1 MHIIANFSGH
11 ASEPLAWTD
20 VDGGQWC
27 VAVVKGAYHIDVRGR
42 LQLADAPAT
51 FVYAD
56 EHHGDPGSSSLRFE
70 ADFAPFKPM
79 TDVVVVGHAHAPD
92 ARPCLACDVA
102 LQVGRVTKMLRV
114 HGPRVWTPGVL
125 GLVPSKPTQPFE
137 TMPLRWELA
146 YGGANDHGCEWHNP
160 VGVGLADGVAE
171 HQAVGTRAPSL
182 EYLHDPV
189 TRWGQRTQPA
199 NFAPIHRSWQPRLSH
214 AGTYDAVWKAE
225 RFPFLPLDF
234 DFLHFQIAP
243 FDQRFE
249 RLAPGTRIIG
259 VNLDPEGRFEFEVPL
274 PPPAAR
280 FCFRDRIEHRDFDL
294 DTLIL
299 EPDLQ
304 RVSVLWRTRVPVGRK
319 LSALRGIEIGEIPA
333 PSPRPRKRGKAYFP
347 SLGEYVRWTK
357 QQPRGGHSR

>member
-56 EHHGDPGSSSLRFE
+56 EHHGDPSSSSLRFE

-102 LQVGRVTKMLRV
+102 LQVGRVAKMLRV
-114 HGPRVWTPGVL
+114 HGTRVWTPGVL

-171 HQAVGTRAPSL
+171 HQAVGTRAHKLNKRAVKLYDLEVDKLNDRYKALEKRKAAVAKARELNCGSLPEPPCNVYRATPPGSAEKIEKEWDVYRSDYLAKNGFPSGTKTNHRVPKTAGGCPGVDKPGGNGNL
-182 EYLHDPV
+182 KHDSELTPECLALDN
-189 TRWGQRTQPA
+189 GPLTQA
-199 NFAPIHRSWQPRLSH
+199 QDSASKIW
-214 AGTYDAVWKAE
+214 
-225 RFPFLPLDF
+225 
-234 DFLHFQIAP
+234 
-243 FDQRFE
+243 
-249 RLAPGTRIIG
+249 
-259 VNLDPEGRFEFEVPL
+259 EGRY
-274 PPPAAR
+274 AAG
-280 FCFRDRIEHRDFDL
+280 L
-294 DTLIL
+294 
-299 EPDLQ
+299 
-304 RVSVLWRTRVPVGRK
+304 V
-319 LSALRGIEIGEIPA
+319 
-333 PSPRPRKRGKAYFP
+333 
-347 SLGEYVRWTK
+347 
-357 QQPRGGHSR
+357 